1 MKFRI
6 KTLLLLIL
14 TLFTSHLF
22 AQYEVEVIREGT
34 VIPIQ
39 VAAFEG
45 ASGKDAVKIL
55 SNDLERS
62 GWFKVVESGG
72 QYIVRGT
79 AASTSIESYVSKSDS
94 TLILSPKGSGNFRR
108 AVHSVADEIIAKLT
122 GKKGASQT
130 RIAFISDKSG
140 KKELYVMDYDGA
152 NIQRF
157 TTDNSIVVSP
167 NFSRQANKV
176 AYTSYKSAYPDVY
189 VMTYPSGN
197 RLVAARYP
205 GLNSGA
211 AFSPDGSNIAL
222 TLSKDGNPELYTLTS
237 SGSSPKRL
245 TKTRGGESSPCWSPN
260 GSEIVYSSD
269 QSGRPQICVISSSGG
284 SPRALTSS
292 GYNTEP
298 DWSAENGLIAYSSMR
313 GSEFVI
319 CTLNPNGGGGSNL
332 YSDGSCEHPSWSPD
346 GRHLVFSRTSGGH
359 SDLYILDIVTKE
371 AVQLSKNFGNCTQP
385 SWSGK

>member
-1 MKFRI
+1 MINQTFKN
-6 KTLLLLIL
+6 IL
-14 TLFTSHLF
+14 NINIHSFHPLSLWKRKILSPARHMLVIILCVLSITPLF
-22 AQYEVEVIREGT
+22 AQYDVEVIRAGD

-39 VAAFEG
+39 IAAFDG

-62 GWFKVVESGG
+62 GWFKIVESGG

-79 AASTSIESYVSKSDS
+79 AAPTSVESYVSKSDG
-94 TLILSPKGSGNFRR
+94 TLVFSPKGSGNFRR
-108 AVHSVADEIIAKLT
+108 AVHSVSDEIVAKLT
-122 GKKGASQT
+122 NKKGAAQT

-167 NFSRQANKV
+167 NFSRQASKI

-211 AFSPDGSNIAL
+211 AFSPDGS
-222 TLSKDGNPELYTLTS
+222 K
-237 SGSSPKRL
+237 
-245 TKTRGGESSPCWSPN
+245 
-260 GSEIVYSSD
+260 
-269 QSGRPQICVISSSGG
+269 
-284 SPRALTSS
+284 
-292 GYNTEP
+292 
-298 DWSAENGLIAYSSMR
+298 
-313 GSEFVI
+313 
-319 CTLNPNGGGGSNL
+319 
-332 YSDGSCEHPSWSPD
+332 
-346 GRHLVFSRTSGGH
+346 SR
-359 SDLYILDIVTKE
+359 
-371 AVQLSKNFGNCTQP
+371 
-385 SWSGK
+385 